1 LFSISHN
8 SKTRIKINKKK
19 GTVMM
24 IENGFFPHF
33 EERVKKKERRRK
45 KKCFFSNL
53 FILSIIVCAVVN
65 IDIIDDHFNI
75 ANNLIAVV
83 GRFDVRDDFVD
94 AVDCVDVRVDFVD
107 VVRFDVRLYAHDD
120 FVDVVY

>member
-1 LFSISHN
+1 
-8 SKTRIKINKKK
+8 
-19 GTVMM
+19 MM

-45 KKCFFSNL
+45 KNVFSNL

-65 IDIIDDHFNI
+65 IDIIDDHF
-75 ANNLIAVV
+75 
-83 GRFDVRDDFVD
+83 DVRDG
-94 AVDCVDVRVDFVD
+94 FVD
-107 VVRFDVRLYAHDD
+107 VVRFDVRLDAHDD